1 MVSQV
6 LRCPIFKSAPGNGGP
21 SCVRI
26 QESNAN
32 LVDRMLFGLLLS
44 NTASHVIPSVL
55 SN

>member
-1 MVSQV
+1 M
-6 LRCPIFKSAPGNGGP
+6 PGNDGP

-32 LVDRMLFGLLLS
+32 FVGQVQFAELLL
-44 NTASHVIPSVL
+44 NAASHVIPSVL